1 MYFFGHCTRS
11 TKQVFPRGFRKF
23 SPQKKK
29 KGLTFHYR
37 VSISSGK
44 INFGSRNF
52 PPFEEGEFFSL
63 VLLRITD
70 LPSSDGRGKKR
81 ISNSAQQLFPPV
93 QVESRNH
100 PIVDEER
107 GWRATFDKFVF
118 SFPPRLRKSSARNSG
133 IPRLE
138 LLAVYTKTLPLPRG
152 RGRGRN
158 CWSRKKE
165 KPSRST
171 VNELPFPML
180 FRTKLFTY
188 VFAPFGHSSGGRIVG
203 SSTLL

>member
-63 VLLRITD
+63 LLFRITD
-70 LPSSDGRGKKR
+70 QATEEEKNEFPTRPNNFSRPSRWSPGTTRLSTRREDGGQLSINLYFPAPLVPASPRHE
-81 ISNSAQQLFPPV
+81 IPVFHDSNSWLFTLRLSLAQ
-93 QVESRNH
+93 
-100 PIVDEER
+100 
-107 GWRATFDKFVF
+107 
-118 SFPPRLRKSSARNSG
+118 RKR
-133 IPRLE
+133 
-138 LLAVYTKTLPLPRG
+138 K
-152 RGRGRN
+152 
-158 CWSRKKE
+158 RKK
-165 KPSRST
+165 
-171 VNELPFPML
+171 
-180 FRTKLFTY
+180 
-188 VFAPFGHSSGGRIVG
+188 
-203 SSTLL
+203 LLIP

>member
-1 MYFFGHCTRS
+1 MERKKKKEKCIFSGIVLDRRSKFFRE
-11 TKQVFPRGFRKF
+11 VFENFPLK
-23 SPQKKK
+23 KKK

-37 VSISSGK
+37 VSISSEK

-52 PPFEEGEFFSL
+52 PPFEEGEFFPL
-63 VLLRITD
+63 LLLRITD

-118 SFPPRLRKSSARNSG
+118 SFPPRIPVFHDSNSWLFTLR
-133 IPRLE
+133 
-138 LLAVYTKTLPLPRG
+138 LPKKKKRK
-152 RGRGRN
+152 RKRK
-158 CWSRKKE
+158 RKK
-165 KPSRST
+165 
-171 VNELPFPML
+171 
-180 FRTKLFTY
+180 
-188 VFAPFGHSSGGRIVG
+188 
-203 SSTLL
+203 LLIP

>member
-118 SFPPRLRKSSARNSG
+118 SFPPRIPVFHDSNS
-133 IPRLE
+133 
-138 LLAVYTKTLPLPRG
+138 
-152 RGRGRN
+152 
-158 CWSRKKE
+158 W
-165 KPSRST
+165 
-171 VNELPFPML
+171 
-180 FRTKLFTY
+180 LFTLRLSPCPEEEEEEEIADP
-188 VFAPFGHSSGGRIVG
+188 VRRRN
-203 SSTLL
+203 LLDRP

>member
-1 MYFFGHCTRS
+1 MERKKKKKRKNVFFRALYS
-11 TKQVFPRGFRKF
+11 IDEASFSERFSKIFPSK
-23 SPQKKK
+23 KKK

-118 SFPPRLRKSSARNSG
+118 SFPPRIPVFHDSNSWLFTLRLS
-133 IPRLE
+133 
-138 LLAVYTKTLPLPRG
+138 LAQRKRK
-152 RGRGRN
+152 
-158 CWSRKKE
+158 RKK
-165 KPSRST
+165 
-171 VNELPFPML
+171 
-180 FRTKLFTY
+180 
-188 VFAPFGHSSGGRIVG
+188 
-203 SSTLL
+203 LLIP

>member
-107 GWRATFDKFVF
+107 GWQLSINLYFPSPLVSASPRHEIPVF
-118 SFPPRLRKSSARNSG
+118 HDSNS
-133 IPRLE
+133 
-138 LLAVYTKTLPLPRG
+138 
-152 RGRGRN
+152 
-158 CWSRKKE
+158 W
-165 KPSRST
+165 
-171 VNELPFPML
+171 
-180 FRTKLFTY
+180 LFTLRLSPCPEEEEEEEIADP
-188 VFAPFGHSSGGRIVG
+188 VRRRN
-203 SSTLL
+203 LLDRP

>member
-63 VLLRITD
+63 LLLRITD
-70 LPSSDGRGKKR
+70 QATEEEK
-81 ISNSAQQLFPPV
+81 NEFPTRPNNF
-93 QVESRNH
+93 SR
-100 PIVDEER
+100 
-107 GWRATFDKFVF
+107 
-118 SFPPRLRKSSARNSG
+118 
-133 IPRLE
+133 
-138 LLAVYTKTLPLPRG
+138 
-152 RGRGRN
+152 
-158 CWSRKKE
+158 
-165 KPSRST
+165 PSRWSPGTTRLST
-171 VNELPFPML
+171 RREDGGQLSINLYFPSPL
-180 FRTKLFTY
+180 VFRY
-188 VFAPFGHSSGGRIVG
+188 
-203 SSTLL
+203 STTRTLGCLH

>member
-63 VLLRITD
+63 LLFRITD
-70 LPSSDGRGKKR
+70 QATEEEK
-81 ISNSAQQLFPPV
+81 NEFPTRPNNF
-93 QVESRNH
+93 SR
-100 PIVDEER
+100 
-107 GWRATFDKFVF
+107 
-118 SFPPRLRKSSARNSG
+118 
-133 IPRLE
+133 
-138 LLAVYTKTLPLPRG
+138 
-152 RGRGRN
+152 
-158 CWSRKKE
+158 
-165 KPSRST
+165 PSRWSPGTTRLST
-171 VNELPFPML
+171 RREDGGQLSINLYFPSPL
-180 FRTKLFTY
+180 VFRY
-188 VFAPFGHSSGGRIVG
+188 
-203 SSTLL
+203 STTRTLGCLH

>member
-1 MYFFGHCTRS
+1 MERKKKRKNVFFRALYS
-11 TKQVFPRGFRKF
+11 IDEASFSERFSKIFPSK
-23 SPQKKK
+23 KKK

-37 VSISSGK
+37 ISISSGK

-107 GWRATFDKFVF
+107 GWQLCINLYFPSPLVSASPRHEIPVF
-118 SFPPRLRKSSARNSG
+118 HDSNS
-133 IPRLE
+133 
-138 LLAVYTKTLPLPRG
+138 
-152 RGRGRN
+152 
-158 CWSRKKE
+158 W
-165 KPSRST
+165 
-171 VNELPFPML
+171 
-180 FRTKLFTY
+180 LFTLRLSPCPEEEEEEEIADP
-188 VFAPFGHSSGGRIVG
+188 VRRRN
-203 SSTLL
+203 LLDRP